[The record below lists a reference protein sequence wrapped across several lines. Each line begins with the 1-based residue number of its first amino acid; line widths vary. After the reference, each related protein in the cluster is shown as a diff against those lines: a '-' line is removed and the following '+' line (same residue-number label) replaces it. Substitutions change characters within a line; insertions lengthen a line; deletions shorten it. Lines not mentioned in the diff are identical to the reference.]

1 MQNLHLITLPML
13 PLVITRADDRWK
25 RPTHGLCN
33 DPRRAPPQRAQQ
45 WLCRGLILLA
55 LAVVPGLQSPGH
67 AQDNL
72 ANLYDCVNQTMNVS
86 DPSQFIMV
94 YSSNSALFRGGFADS
109 NGGALPPPAVAILT
123 GNLDTTPGTTYEISF
138 TMLDPVP
145 FTGGASMAFGNL
157 NTSLDFTSCPNYTNP
172 NQPFQPINFDF
183 TAIASST
190 STSLSFSA
198 DLDPDGGAVYLED
211 LTVTA
216 VPEPSATGFLG
227 SMAAGWLLLAQRCWQ
242 SREKRSQ
249 AGYPKAD
256 SL

>member
-1 MQNLHLITLPML
+1 
-13 PLVITRADDRWK
+13 
-25 RPTHGLCN
+25 
-33 DPRRAPPQRAQQ
+33 
-45 WLCRGLILLA
+45 
-55 LAVVPGLQSPGH
+55 
-67 AQDNL
+67 
-72 ANLYDCVNQTMNVS
+72 
-86 DPSQFIMV
+86 MV
-94 YSSNSALFRGGFADS
+94 YSSNCALFQGGFADY
-109 NGGALPPPAVAILT
+109 NGDTFPLAAVPTLT
-123 GNLDTTPGTTYEISF
+123 GNLYTTPGTTYEISF
-138 TMLDPVP
+138 TMLDPAIY
-145 FTGGASMAFGNL
+145 TGGASMTFGSFS
-157 NTSLDFTSCPNYTNP
+157 TSLDFTSYPNYTSE
-172 NQPFQPINFDF
+172 NQPFLPVNFDF

-227 SMAAGWLLLAQRCWQ
+227 SVAAGWLLLAQRCWQ